1 MLCIQAW
8 QKITLWK
15 EVNCKK
21 EEKKASYTDCILIM
35 YYKVMTYVLLL
46 SSCVNIGAGSQF
58 RMMFPIRGFLPMVA
72 MNALVLS
79 LRDAFCGACWLTDTG
94 WRKPTPRGALTSQLP
109 LSPFET

>member
-8 QKITLWK
+8 QKIILWK

-21 EEKKASYTDCILIM
+21 EEKKALHAEYILIM
-35 YYKVMTYVLLL
+35 YYKVMSCVLLL
-46 SSCVNIGAGSQF
+46 PSCVNTGAGSQF

-79 LRDAFCGACWLTDTG
+79 LRDAFCGA
-94 WRKPTPRGALTSQLP
+94 KQAY
-109 LSPFET
+109 